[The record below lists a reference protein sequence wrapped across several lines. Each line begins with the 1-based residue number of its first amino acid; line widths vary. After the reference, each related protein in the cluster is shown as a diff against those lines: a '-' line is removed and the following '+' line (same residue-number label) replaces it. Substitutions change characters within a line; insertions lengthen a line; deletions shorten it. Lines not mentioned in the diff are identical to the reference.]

1 MKKAIKAMAALAI
14 TVAAFVCVASVCSSA
29 HSSSGC
35 KACAVVPQK
44 TIGREKAISIAL
56 NHAGVKRSDVRELDC
71 ELDRENGVLVYD
83 IEFEVGNMEYDYDID
98 AKTGAVLKAWKE
110 RD

>member
-1 MKKAIKAMAALAI
+1 MNKLIILCAAISAAVAYSSIAQTAAPVQSGCQTCCKTACKTISKEAAINAALA
-14 TVAAFVCVASVCSSA
+14 
-29 HSSSGC
+29 
-35 KACAVVPQK
+35 
-44 TIGREKAISIAL
+44 
-56 NHAGVKRSDVRELDC
+56 HAGVKRSDVRDLSC

-83 IEFEVGNMEYDYDID
+83 IEFEVGSMEYDYDID